1 MAMSINAS
9 DHQTGRLKF
18 LEQRARLQA
27 SIHAS
32 RTSDTAAR
40 FDRLGETQ
48 KKVVFMLANEAACR
62 VAGLPQLTRDLL
74 AVPFIE
80 MGADE
85 QKTLLLGIK
94 RLTEFAAV
102 LPWEFEDYAAPRAE
116 IQAIRDKPVE
126 PEKPTN

>member
-1 MAMSINAS
+1 MATSINAS
-9 DHQTGRLKF
+9 EQQTGRRQF

-27 SIHAS
+27 SIHEN

-40 FDRLGETQ
+40 FDRLDETR
-48 KKVVFMLANEAACR
+48 KKVVFMLANDAACR
-62 VAGLPQLTRDLL
+62 VADLPQLTRNLL

-80 MGADE
+80 MGAGE

-94 RLTEFAAV
+94 RLAEFAAV

-116 IQAIRDKPVE
+116 IQAIRDKPAE
-126 PEKPTN
+126 PDKPTN